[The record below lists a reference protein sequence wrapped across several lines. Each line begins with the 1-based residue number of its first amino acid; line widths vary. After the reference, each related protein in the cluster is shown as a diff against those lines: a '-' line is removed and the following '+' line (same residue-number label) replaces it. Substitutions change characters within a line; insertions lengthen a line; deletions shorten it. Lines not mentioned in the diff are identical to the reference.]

1 MTQLENELCLGSG
14 GFGGEGCRLGV
25 SGRMRM
31 HRWWQGVTWGMSGR
45 GGGGSPYMRGLAEHF
60 FLIFNRNVF
69 DFFKVQ
75 VLFIS
80 Y

>member
-25 SGRMRM
+25 SGRTRM

-45 GGGGSPYMRGLAEHF
+45 GGGGWGGVGGSPYMRGLAEHYF
-60 FLIFNRNVF
+60 FNF
-69 DFFKVQ
+69 
-75 VLFIS
+75 
-80 Y
+80 